1 MRQRNHGAGSAVF
14 DVPSDSL
21 AILPFAAGEG
31 RGFGQAH
38 GSTGRGRRAT
48 AGFATDPFAEEGLE
62 ALRNQAVRARA
73 GDRSDEYG
81 KGMERARGQGR
92 R

>member
-1 MRQRNHGAGSAVF
+1 MGLGVAVF
-14 DVPSDSL
+14 DVPPGSL
-21 AILPFAAGEG
+21 VVPSFAAGKE
-31 RGFGQAH
+31 RRFGQAH

-62 ALRNQAVRARA
+62 ALRNQAIRARA
-73 GDRSDEYG
+73 GDRSDEHGEG
-81 KGMERARGQGR
+81 KERARGQGR

>member
-1 MRQRNHGAGSAVF
+1 MGLGMAVF
-14 DVPSDSL
+14 DVPPDSL
-21 AILPFAAGEG
+21 LVLSFAAGRRG
-31 RGFGQAH
+31 GFGQAQ

-62 ALRNQAVRARA
+62 ALRNQTVRARA
-73 GDRSDEYG
+73 GNRSDEHGEG
-81 KGMERARGQGR
+81 KERARGQGR